1 MKKRLLVLFGIIITA
16 ILILSITFFMID
28 IKRVNNGELPIF
40 AKKVATVN
48 DGGTTE
54 YMGIGYKVIDYNKL
68 NGYNKIHVGSCFMK
82 YDSSLGEI
90 LEEDENG
97 YTTFIGTVLSS
108 DGIFEE
114 VMRAEDIGG
123 SIEIIVEPEENETIR
138 RSSDKI
144 SVVLKEYDGN
154 AYDPG
159 TKIKVTYDGQV
170 METYPARVKAIK
182 VKEIENKTI
191 DMYKVILKDLMEQDS
206 ALNTNVKF
214 IAIDFENFL
223 AYRKDKVQGGYN
235 RKLSENEKQALI
247 DFLKQYNENVMEA
260 NFESLKEQGYYD
272 EEKYSLTGLLIS
284 MGEIETIKENKVVLR
299 INKYRSALGAVMPKY
314 ELNLIN
320 GYYWNLKIIDTMIS

>member
-1 MKKRLLVLFGIIITA
+1 MKKKLLILCGIIITV
-16 ILILSITFFMID
+16 ILILSITFFIID
-28 IKRVNNGELPIF
+28 NNRVNNGELPIF
-40 AKKVATVN
+40 AKKVATAN

-68 NGYNKIHVGSCFMK
+68 NGYDKIHIGSWFMK

-108 DGIFEE
+108 DGIFEQ
-114 VMRAEDIGG
+114 VMRAEYIGG
-123 SIEIIVEPEENETIR
+123 NIEIVVEPDENETIR

-223 AYRKDKVQGGYN
+223 AYRKDKYKGGYN

-272 EEKYSLTGLLIS
+272 EETYSLTGLLIS